1 MKPKITASYSGGAIS
16 VNWSASNAASD
27 TTFTVTMSSPN
38 GSEQLAS
45 GAGAGGKTISNP
57 AAGATYSFT
66 VTTNTGESA
75 SSSVKSL
82 IHQIKLPKI
91 ILLSLKMT
99 EQRTII
105 KMKTIATLIKTT
117 ALIKVTIHLL
127 SRMITKTAIM
137 AAIVT
142 VAIAVITAI
151 PIITIT
157 IAAILTMVITT
168 IITEAQLLLQQTTVE
183 VTQEVKHHKLLLH
196 HRRRQ
201 HLLHRS
207 KSQQLKINVAVK
219 APTRVGALFLVKNKH
234 FCILLTQLI
243 K

>member
-1 MKPKITASYSGGAIS
+1 MRGTAPTKVSQTFVKKEKKKRKKIKKRTKREKDNKDVKPKITASYSGGAIS

-27 TTFTVTMSSPN
+27 TTLQSQCHLLTVLNNSH
-38 GSEQLAS
+38 LAQEPVENNF
-45 GAGAGGKTISNP
+45 NP

-168 IITEAQLLLQQTTVE
+168 IITG
-183 VTQEVKHHKLLLH
+183 HNSSSS
-196 HRRRQ
+196 RQ
-201 HLLHRS
+201 RW
-207 KSQQLKINVAVK
+207 K
-219 APTRVGALFLVKNKH
+219 
-234 FCILLTQLI
+234 
-243 K
+243 